1 MIILSPIYLIFVI
14 YLNKNNLYLVS
25 INTWQI
31 GAYIQQLDS
40 LIKKYKKKKIYL
52 ICPDYLIDFKSF
64 VKIYKKRNLKYSNNS
79 ALYFFVYPLLVFKE
93 FSKDAFEFEV
103 LNKNSKFNKI
113 HRQNNYNYNFKEIFK
128 KSNLP
133 NNLNV
138 GKLVTIHFKDEFFIW
153 NLFKSFKL

>member
-40 LIKKYKKKKIYL
+40 LIKKIKKKIYL

-64 VKIYKKRNLKYSNNS
+64 VKIYKK
-79 ALYFFVYPLLVFKE
+79 
-93 FSKDAFEFEV
+93 
-103 LNKNSKFNKI
+103 
-113 HRQNNYNYNFKEIFK
+113 EI
-128 KSNLP
+128 
-133 NNLNV
+133 
-138 GKLVTIHFKDEFFIW
+138 
-153 NLFKSFKL
+153 